1 MKELVNKIETIVGP
15 ENVLANES
23 DLLAYEFDGL
33 TLFSGCPLAVALPKT
48 TKEIPSIVRLCREAK
63 QNQLDAID
71 ARIEELTKYRTS
83 LYAELKRFEPAN
95 SVNEKPGSDLDAM
108 DGGTH
113 DG

>member
-1 MKELVNKIETIVGP
+1 MLQSHYSLFDSFFAPTRVLVVSE
-15 ENVLANES
+15 E
-23 DLLAYEFDGL
+23 
-33 TLFSGCPLAVALPKT
+33 
-48 TKEIPSIVRLCREAK
+48 RLQQAEREAR

-83 LYAELKRFEPAN
+83 LYAELKPAK
-95 SVNEKPGSDLDAM
+95 VGSDLDAL